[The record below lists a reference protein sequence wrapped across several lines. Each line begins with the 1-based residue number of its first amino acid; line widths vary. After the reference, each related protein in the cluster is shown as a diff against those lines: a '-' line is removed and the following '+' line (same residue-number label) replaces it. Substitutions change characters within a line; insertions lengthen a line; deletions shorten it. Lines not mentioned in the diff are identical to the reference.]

1 MQEKRNFRCN
11 SLCCYPKEEL
21 HMRTIK
27 LFDKGELILEGKIK
41 DGKVK
46 AIMDM
51 IWNTRYTAVLG
62 KHEDDDEM

>member
-1 MQEKRNFRCN
+1 
-11 SLCCYPKEEL
+11 
-21 HMRTIK
+21 MRTIK

-46 AIMDM
+46 EIMDM
-51 IWNTRYTAVLG
+51 IWDTRYTAVLG